1 VRRAATALSD
11 NVCFIDFHEPGS
23 EYDAVDI
30 DLSRI
35 SKQIVDFFIQQGV
48 DRIGFIGG
56 EDEPGKADIR
66 EAAFVEYGRLKGVV
80 SEDDIWRG
88 GFSSS
93 SGYELAKKCSHRKV
107 GLLRCLWHLTPLPL
121 GFCAPFMRKGW
132 LSRRISRSLA

>member
-48 DRIGFIGG
+48 ERIGFIGG
-56 EDEPGKADIR
+56 EDEPGKPISVKRRSWNTA
-66 EAAFVEYGRLKGVV
+66 
-80 SEDDIWRG
+80 SERRG
-88 GFSSS
+88 F
-93 SGYELAKKCSHRKV
+93 
-107 GLLRCLWHLTPLPL
+107 
-121 GFCAPFMRKGW
+121 
-132 LSRRISRSLA
+132 